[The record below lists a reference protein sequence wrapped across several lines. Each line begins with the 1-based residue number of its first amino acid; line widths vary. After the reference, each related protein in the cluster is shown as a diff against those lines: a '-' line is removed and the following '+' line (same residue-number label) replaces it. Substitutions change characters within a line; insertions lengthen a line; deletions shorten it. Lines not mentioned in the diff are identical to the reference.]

1 MHQTRITLAPT
12 QTVNPP
18 GLLPAAKIKRVFSAR
33 RSCFYPL
40 LLLLVAIFMLASP
53 VRADYEFL
61 DPEDAFRF
69 SAAASAPATLDLHYA
84 IAPEYYMY
92 RERFEIQAPDG
103 VVVDT
108 QYPPGLVVYDPTFD
122 KDMEVYYGQVTV
134 RVHLADATSPAAPP
148 AGQPLTLAIISQGCA
163 DAGLCYPPESRELQ
177 IAVADGAWKVSGTGA
192 VAGPVPA
199 PLSVVLGG
207 DGKPLD
213 GSALAPAAGA
223 ATSLNPFDFGDT
235 GLAAWLEGAGWV
247 QVVGLCLL
255 LGLLLAFTPCVLP
268 MVPIMMA
275 VIAGDAGSQGGKLS
289 RARGLSLAA
298 VFVLGMSI
306 VYTVLGVFAG
316 LLGSGLMIWLQTP
329 WVLVTF
335 AILLAILALAMF
347 DVFTL
352 QAPAAMQTALNE
364 RMNRL
369 PGGRFSGVFVM
380 GMLSALIVGPCV
392 AAPLAGVLLFISQTG
407 DVVLGG
413 SALFALAW
421 GSGIPL
427 LLLGASS
434 GVLLPK
440 AGAWMEGVKW
450 GFGILLFATA
460 WWMLS
465 SLLPDWLLVLG
476 WVLLAMWAAV
486 LMGAFTTL
494 PAAAGAG
501 RQLWKA
507 AGVMLAAWALLMLVG
522 LAGGGR
528 DPFRP
533 LAPYTGAAAGGGA
546 SMAAADIGDAVK
558 RRFVQVGS
566 VAELDQALAQADRPI
581 MLDFYAD
588 WCVSC
593 IEMERYTFSNIDV
606 ARKLDS
612 FILLQADVTAN
623 QPEHRELLKRFR
635 LFGPPGIIFFDTQG
649 RELDVRVVGFQNA
662 ERFGKALDDV
672 MTQAAASRSAGLAAT
687 APPPSGNG
695 VAALAGASA
704 LLSQQLRGLDGE
716 VGQNAIAAGPFEAQQ

>member
-1 MHQTRITLAPT
+1 MTLTSTLKGPRT
-12 QTVNPP
+12 
-18 GLLPAAKIKRVFSAR
+18 GLRFFS
-33 RSCFYPL
+33 L
-40 LLLLVAIFMLASP
+40 LLLLLASFVMLASP
-53 VRADYEFL
+53 AKADYEFL

-69 SAAASAPATLDLHYA
+69 SASVSAPATLDLHY
-84 IAPEYYMY
+84 IVAPEYYMY
-92 RERFEIQAPDG
+92 RERFEIEAPEG
-103 VVVDT
+103 VVVQT
-108 QYPPGLVVYDPTFD
+108 HYPPGLVVYDPTFE

-134 RVHLADATSPAAPP
+134 RVQLADTNSPAAPP
-148 AGQPLTLAIISQGCA
+148 VGQPLTLAITSQGCA

-177 IAVADGAWKVSGTGA
+177 LAVTGDGAWKVSGAGA

-199 PLSVVLGG
+199 PLTVVLGN

-213 GSALAPAAGA
+213 GSTLAPAAGSS
-223 ATSLNPFDFGDT
+223 TSLNPFDFGDT
-235 GLAAWLEGAGWV
+235 GLASWLEGAGWV

-335 AILLAILALAMF
+335 AVLLAILALAMF

-460 WWMLS
+460 WWMVS
-465 SLLPDWLLVLG
+465 SLLPDWLLILG
-476 WVLLAMWAAV
+476 WVLLALWSAV
-486 LMGAFTTL
+486 LMGAFSAL
-494 PAAAGAG
+494 PAGTGAG
-501 RQLWKA
+501 QQLWKA
-507 AGVMLAAWALLMLVG
+507 VGVMLAAWALLMLVG

-533 LAPYTGAAAGGGA
+533 LAPYTGSVVGDGA
-546 SMAAADIGDAVK
+546 SMAAADVGEAVK

-566 VAELDQALAQADRPI
+566 VAELDQALAQADRPV

-593 IEMERYTFSNIDV
+593 IEMERYTFSDINV
-606 ARKLDS
+606 ARKLDG
-612 FILLQADVTAN
+612 FVLLQADVTAN
-623 QPEHRELLKRFR
+623 HPEHRELLKRFR

-662 ERFGKALDDV
+662 ERFGKALDEV
-672 MTQAAASRSAGLAAT
+672 LQQAAPGQGAEQEAKQAAALT
-687 APPPSGNG
+687 PPSEGG
-695 VAALAGASA
+695 ATALAGASA
-704 LLSQQLRGLDGE
+704 LLSQQLRSLNGK
-716 VGQNAIAAGPFEAQQ
+716 VGQNTVTARALEAQQ